1 MRSSRIFLVASLAIA
16 LMGSVAPPA
25 SAGTTPS
32 WAKEAVRYG
41 KDNGYIE
48 NFRPNKAMTRAEFRA
63 LMKAAFGGGYSR
75 VKGKVTAA
83 EVSKALVR
91 KLGRE
96 DVADRLD
103 HLASPDNWTPERPS
117 WFGSEIVAREM
128 GLRHDRPV
136 DEDRYEASADEKIR
150 QADIAYAVWR
160 ALTSPSTYG
169 ADALA
174 DLDLGDFDA
183 KTRKVIEFAFSLV
196 GTPYVYAGEWPAST
210 PDGYPYGA
218 QTHGGVD
225 CSGFVWYVLQR
236 KSDSYSPI
244 DRPYKGWSI
253 PERSSAEMAKATE
266 NRLGYGKIKS
276 GDALFFAPQGKDSKP
291 RDVYHVGLYLGKGWM
306 IHSSN
311 GRAGVS
317 ISPIGKSTWW
327 RTQFLFGR
335 RVIQ

>member
-1 MRSSRIFLVASLAIA
+1 MRSPRIFLIA
-16 LMGSVAPPA
+16 VIATALVGAVTPAA
-25 SAGTTPS
+25 SAGETPS

-41 KDNGYIE
+41 KDHGYIRD
-48 NFRPNKAMTRAEFRA
+48 FRPNKAMTRADFKA

-75 VKGKVTAA
+75 SKGKVTAA
-83 EVSKALVR
+83 EVSRTLVK
-91 KLGRE
+91 KLGKIE
-96 DVADRLD
+96 IADRLD
-103 HLASPDNWTPERPS
+103 RLESPDNWNPDRPS

-136 DEDRYEASADEKIR
+136 NEDQHEASAGEKIR

-174 DLDLGDFDA
+174 DLELEDFDA
-183 KTRKVIEFAFSLV
+183 KTRKVIEYAFTQV
-196 GTPYVYAGEWPAST
+196 GTPYVYAGEWVEAT
-210 PDGYPYGA
+210 PSGYPYGA

-225 CSGFVWYVLQR
+225 CSGFIWYVLQR
-236 KSDSYSPI
+236 KSDNYSPI

-266 NRLGYGKIKS
+266 NRLGYGKIKP

-291 RDVYHVGLYLGKGWM
+291 KDVYHVGLYLGKGWM

-311 GRAGVS
+311 GRA
-317 ISPIGKSTWW
+317 
-327 RTQFLFGR
+327 
-335 RVIQ
+335 